1 MKKGK
6 NLRFIK
12 RTLSNI
18 IQKTKSDKVKIAIT
32 GIGECGKD
40 SCISSVY
47 DKMPHILMGNMK
59 NIILAGNSS
68 EEFFKKYGTNLIIDN
83 IEEVLDLLKDIK
95 EEYNIILIA
104 DNNIDEEYKKH
115 ISSFITYKL
124 HGLSIYELAN
134 MGHMQKPYIPQ
145 DRQPCIISRKSISYT
160 YQLIWRGFLPEAALI
175 EDNKLLDEIISSKVE
190 KILKNS
196 IMGCINISNK
206 LIFLNFLKE
215 LTLYIGCELNISELA
230 EKLNMAP
237 NTIKNWIK
245 LLESINFIYLIPA
258 YYTENKRRYI
268 RTPKLYMEDTG
279 IAAWLLNFD
288 EPKKLEEYEKRD
300 KFFEN
305 FVVSEIIKSYHHN
318 GQECRLY
325 HYRDNLKVKI
335 DLLIEDDEYIYPV
348 NISGSKDA
356 SYEMVSSFEK
366 AALHKK
372 LGYGNLISLSEKSIK
387 LSDRISAFSI
397 WEI

>member
-1 MKKGK
+1 M
-6 NLRFIK
+6 RFIK
-12 RTLSNI
+12 RTLSGI
-18 IQKTKSDKVKIAIT
+18 IQKAKTDNVKITIT
-32 GIGECGKD
+32 GISECGKA
-40 SCISSVY
+40 SCILSVY
-47 DKMPHILMGNMK
+47 EKMPHILMSNMK

-68 EEFFKKYGTNLIIDN
+68 EEFYQKYGTSIIIDN
-83 IEEVLDLLKDIK
+83 IEEVLSLLKDIK
-95 EEYNIILIA
+95 SEYNIILIA
-104 DNNIDEEYKKH
+104 DSNIDEEYKNY
-115 ISSFITYKL
+115 INNFIHYRL

-145 DRQPCIISRKSISYT
+145 DRQPCIISRKSIGYT

-175 EDNKLLDEIISSKVE
+175 EDNKLLDDIIST
-190 KILKNS
+190 KIENIIKNS
-196 IMGCINISNK
+196 IMGHINISNK
-206 LIFLNFLKE
+206 IIFLNFLKE
-215 LTLYIGCELNISELA
+215 LALYIGCELNISEMA

-237 NTIKNWIK
+237 NTIKSWVK

-325 HYRDNLKVKI
+325 HYRDNLKVQI
-335 DLLIEDDEYIYPV
+335 DLLIEDEQYLYPV
-348 NISGSKDA
+348 NINDSKDA
-356 SYEMVSSFEK
+356 SYEMVASFEK
-366 AALHKK
+366 ASLHKT
-372 LGYGNLISLSEKSIK
+372 LGYGNLICLTEKSIK
-387 LSDRISAFSI
+387 LSDNISAFSI

>member
-1 MKKGK
+1 M
-6 NLRFIK
+6 RFIK

-32 GIGECGKD
+32 GIGECGKA

-68 EEFFKKYGTNLIIDN
+68 EEFFKKYGTSLIIDN

-104 DNNIDEEYKKH
+104 DNNIDEEYKKY

-190 KILKNS
+190 NILKNS
-196 IMGCINISNK
+196 IMGRINISNK

-215 LTLYIGCELNISELA
+215 LTLYIGCEINISELA

-245 LLESINFIYLIPA
+245 LLESINFIYLI
-258 YYTENKRRYI
+258 Y
-268 RTPKLYMEDTG
+268 
-279 IAAWLLNFD
+279 LL
-288 EPKKLEEYEKRD
+288 
-300 KFFEN
+300 
-305 FVVSEIIKSYHHN
+305 
-318 GQECRLY
+318 
-325 HYRDNLKVKI
+325 
-335 DLLIEDDEYIYPV
+335 
-348 NISGSKDA
+348 
-356 SYEMVSSFEK
+356 
-366 AALHKK
+366 
-372 LGYGNLISLSEKSIK
+372 
-387 LSDRISAFSI
+387 
-397 WEI
+397 